1 MAKKKISAF
10 TETTTL
16 ADGDILPVVINPA
29 TVPASRKITKAN
41 ARKELFAAITDPVLF
56 KSNDGI
62 NFDTADG
69 GDGDID
75 VLTLN
80 VTGTP
85 KLFWDESND
94 AFALTKPLFL
104 GDTQTTN
111 SLEPYINVNRA
122 VDGAGGTNAHC
133 FSDSSVI
140 TRSNNISYN
149 SYDARIAVGG
159 AANYNHFA
167 SFQSAPTLNTAGTTG
182 ILYGFV
188 DAPTVSGGT
197 VTNRYGIHMDDVV
210 GDGTVTNNYGI
221 YVEELTK
228 GGTLNYAIKTVGAT
242 MSYLEG
248 NIGIGAAPAA
258 YRSICVGGAHA
269 QTTHYGIEAV
279 FTNAGA
285 LVGFSAKGTTTG
297 SGNLSLVMSLYAQ
310 MTHDSNGSLANFYG
324 VYCGGVNNGGTTAA
338 AHAIYIADMTGTGA
352 VTAQY
357 GVHVKE
363 LTKGGTTN
371 FAIYTE
377 GATPSLFTGPVT
389 VGGLT
394 LADATNIT
402 LNTTTGSQIGTAAAQ
417 KLGFFGAAPVV
428 QQTKAGHN
436 NWAAIGDV
444 VDALVSLGLFDA
456 A

>member
-16 ADGDILPVVINPA
+16 ADADIIPVVINPG
-29 TVPASRKITKAN
+29 TSPASRKITKSN
-41 ARKELFAAITDPVLF
+41 YRKSILAAITDPVLV
-56 KSNDGI
+56 KSGDGI

-69 GDGDID
+69 SDTDTDI
-75 VLTLN
+75 LTLD

-111 SLEPYINVNRA
+111 SLEPYVNVNRA

-140 TRSNNISYN
+140 TRSANIAYN
-149 SYDARIAVGG
+149 SFDARIGVGG
-159 AANYNHFA
+159 TANYNHFA
-167 SFQSAPTLNTAGTTG
+167 SFQAAPILNTSGTTG
-182 ILYGFV
+182 IVYGFI

-197 VTNRYGIHMDDVV
+197 VTKRYGLHVDEVA
-210 GDGTVTNNYGI
+210 GAGAVTNNYGV

-228 GGTLNYAIKTVGAT
+228 GATINYAIQTAGAT
-242 MSYLEG
+242 LSYFGG
-248 NIGIGAAPAA
+248 NISVGAAPAL

-269 QTTHYGIEAV
+269 QVTHYGIENIA
-279 FTNAGA
+279 TNAGSQ
-285 LVGFSAKGTTTG
+285 VGFSAKGTTTG
-297 SGNLSLVMSLYAQ
+297 AGNITLIMSLYAQ

-371 FAIYTE
+371 YAIYTE

-436 NWAAIGDV
+436 NWGAIGDV